1 MNTFIIIYLLLSCIG
16 IGLSFA
22 KHGEEQKKVSP
33 FETVIIWSIICMLLS
48 FGKFFQNMNVYH
60 YIYLGFLGVRL
71 GLSMSLKTK
80 KFNVIINI
88 VSFGITIFLFYKAGL
103 IK

>member
-1 MNTFIIIYLLLSCIG
+1 MAV
-16 IGLSFA
+16 GLSIA
-22 KHGEEQKKVSP
+22 KHGEEGKKVSP
-33 FETVIIWSIICMLLS
+33 FEVIIIWSIICMLLW

-60 YIYLGFLGVRL
+60 YIDLGFLGVRL

-80 KFNVIINI
+80 KFNVIISI

>member
-22 KHGEEQKKVSP
+22 KHGERQKKVSP

-48 FGKFFQNMNVYH
+48 FGNFFQSMGIYH
-60 YIYLGFLGVRL
+60 YIYLGFLGIQS
-71 GLSMSLKTK
+71 GMSLIPRK
-80 KFNVIINI
+80 KKINGLISVIY
-88 VSFGITIFLFYKAGL
+88 FGITIFLFYKAGL